1 MDLQNLTITR
11 LIFHEVFKKKDDGQA
26 VAPAYGAQLLTLNAD
41 AMGELR
47 TRIVT
52 ATGSQSQ
59 SMEMTIARSDE
70 GSCVKLAEDLLDAAG
85 DTEFVQASR
94 RAADM
99 LTAAQDRR
107 PPGGVL
113 AVFSGSCGAPARPIV
128 GFIKAELHGG
138 FRRAPNLSVEYIKSL
153 FMTPQTKLYKIGLF
167 QRSGGP
173 GHPLPSGWTAAVY
186 DSLMSTSNPDNA
198 AFYFYSSFLGL
209 QLPDSAPRMTRRFYE
224 GTKEFIQNANISEE
238 QKTDLLT
245 SLYSYLKVD
254 TSATVQTAAFASN
267 YFAPELQ
274 DAYTQY
280 MTALEFPNTA
290 IPKDISQLNLRLE
303 KRRIEFSRQVKLTG
317 PSQAFEDLV
326 TIETINQDGSASPNG
341 EWTRIT
347 VRDRIREQE

>member
-1 MDLQNLTITR
+1 MAVSDFNAWGRSMDLQNLVINR
-11 LIFHEVFKKKDDGQA
+11 IILHEVFKKKDDGQA
-26 VAPAYGAQLLTLNAD
+26 VAPAYGSQILTLNAD

-47 TRIVT
+47 TRIVA

-59 SMEMTIARSDE
+59 SMEMTIARSDA
-70 GSCVKLAEDLLDAAG
+70 GSCVKLAEDLLDAAS
-85 DTEFVQASR
+85 DAEFVQASR

-99 LTAAQDRR
+99 LTGAQDRR

-113 AVFSGSCGAPARPIV
+113 AVFSGMCGVPARPIV
-128 GFIKAELHGG
+128 GLIKAELHGG
-138 FRRAPNLSVEYIKSL
+138 FRRAANLSVEYIKSL

-167 QRSGGP
+167 KRSGGP
-173 GHPLPSGWTAAVY
+173 GQPLPNGWTAAVY

-224 GTKEFIQNANISEE
+224 GTKEFIKSANIPEE
-238 QKTDLLT
+238 QKVDLLT

-254 TSATVQTAAFASN
+254 TSATIQTAIFASQN
-267 YFAPELQ
+267 LGPELQ
-274 DAYTQY
+274 DPYADF
-280 MTALEFPNTA
+280 MTAKGFPTTA
-290 IPKDISQLNLRLE
+290 ISKDISQLNLRLE

-326 TIETINQDGSASPNG
+326 TIETINQD
-341 EWTRIT
+341 
-347 VRDRIREQE
+347 DRPPLSGPY